1 MQIQSMDGFA
11 THMSSLDFL
20 SAFDNTDP
28 PLAIGVK
35 RRERA
40 RFPLWT
46 IVDVMAPEGIVSP
59 LRVNNAI
66 LHHLIP
72 LALQPSARAP
82 VSLCAV
88 CVQYNELTGVF
99 SLAREG

>member
-1 MQIQSMDGFA
+1 
-11 THMSSLDFL
+11 MSPIDFL
-20 SAFDNTDP
+20 SAFDYTDP

-40 RFPLWT
+40 RFPLWI
-46 IVDVMAPEGIVSP
+46 IVDVMAPESTVLP
-59 LRVNNAI
+59 LRVNNVI

-88 CVQYNELTGVF
+88 CVQYNELAEVLG
-99 SLAREG
+99 